1 MSEALAYSPSFKRPA
16 DVLRLRRRRRR
27 RRARSPPGAPSPA
40 GDRRRPFTPSRS
52 GAEKRRNPFASIENT
67 GSPKKRATN
76 SAWCAS
82 GKEEETGEP
91 QGTGPGSGRR
101 WSQLHLSRE
110 LQPPVA
116 ARSGDPR
123 TQISS
128 SVEEEDF
135 VWEGDLFSDEQTVP
149 TLTDSP
155 RAPLSTPEAKLPAN
169 TDFPADWSMKTRI
182 LFTSPYPFTWAD
194 HLKAQEEAQGIVQH
208 CRVIPATLP
217 QSIQEPRSCTEL
229 RCAFQ
234 QNLVYWIHPS
244 LSWIPL
250 FPRMGAD
257 RKIAGKSSPWSQDE
271 GLQQMLMSEWALS
284 FTSLYNLLK
293 AKLCP
298 YFYLCTSQFTVLF
311 RAAGVAGSD
320 VITAVMSPT
329 TRGLREA
336 MRIEGIEF
344 SLPLVEEARSSRK
357 QKMSDS
363 SNSAVDTAQDRKE
376 TLQDEGEEQND
387 EDEDDEGFSWLQEMG
402 VQDKIKKPDRIS
414 IKLQK
419 EKQEV
424 RLDHKPESI
433 VLVKGLNT
441 FTLLNFLINCK
452 SVVAAAGPQAGLP
465 PTLLAPVSFRG
476 AAMQMLKARSMNVKS
491 RSGSGFKERYSLEI
505 TGPIMPH
512 SVHSLT
518 TLLKSAQRGA
528 FSGVLYAHEPTAV
541 FNTDARAEKETVRKD
556 LENCGLHQ
564 DTLKQL
570 IQTAVLGKS
579 VIRQLNMSDY
589 RYTWTF

>member
-27 RRARSPPGAPSPA
+27 RRARSPPGAPSPERRNGGTPLPA
-40 GDRRRPFTPSRS
+40 SRTPAARRKGPRTPPGAPPERRRRRESRKGPAP
-52 GAEKRRNPFASIENT
+52 GAADAGASCT
-67 GSPKKRATN
+67 F
-76 SAWCAS
+76 
-82 GKEEETGEP
+82 
-91 QGTGPGSGRR
+91 PGSCSPRLRR
-101 WSQLHLSRE
+101 E
-110 LQPPVA
+110 A
-116 ARSGDPR
+116 AIRAL
-123 TQISS
+123 S

-357 QKMSDS
+357 QKM
-363 SNSAVDTAQDRKE
+363 KE
-376 TLQDEGEEQND
+376 TLQDEGEEQKEFESD

-541 FNTDARAEKETVRKD
+541 FNTDARAEKVLNKETVRKD